1 MWEKN
6 NTIKEKWIAENFT
19 KLDNSKDLDILLD
32 RIDDSQIVLLGEAS
46 HGTSEFYRWRTE
58 ITKRLIKEKGF
69 SFIALEGDWPDC
81 YKVNRYIK
89 GFPDSGNN
97 AYDVLYSFNRWPTW
111 MWANKEMIELVEW
124 LRLYN
129 NKQKQ
134 QLQEEN
140 VINSS
145 ISNKKIVGFYGLDLY
160 SLWESMEAII
170 QYLKKIDPT
179 AIKNAIEA
187 YNCFEPYGKD
197 VENYA
202 RVTAFVPENCEDEV
216 IEMLSSLR
224 NKMNVYSKKDHGN
237 RGEEEYFNA
246 EQNAITAKNAELYYR
261 TMIRGD
267 IQSWNIRDNHM
278 METLER
284 LIAFHDKEDHS
295 KAKAIVWAHNTH
307 IGDARATDMSKDN
320 MINLGQLVRERKSSS
335 SKNNTVLVGFGTY
348 NGSVIAAKRWG
359 DKMEEMKVP
368 PAISESW
375 DYILHN
381 IKIDSTIAS
390 SYTNNNK
397 LIIFSHDDEDINNK
411 INENSNNKIDNGNWR
426 DQRAIGVVYNP
437 QYEKYRNYV
446 LTNLSLRYDAF
457 LFIDET
463 HALNPLHMP
472 TVDDKDLPETFPTG
486 V

>member
-1 MWEKN
+1 VGKN
-6 NTIKEKWIAENFT
+6 NTIKEKWITENFT

-89 GFPDSGNN
+89 GFPDSENN

-124 LRLYN
+124 LKLYN

-202 RVTAFVPENCEDEV
+202 RATAFVPENCEDEV

-224 NKMNVYSKKDHGN
+224 NKMNVYSKKDYGN
-237 RGEEEYFNA
+237 REEEEYFNA

-261 TMIRGD
+261 TMIAGD

-397 LIIFSHDDEDINNK
+397 LIIFSRDDEDINNK
-411 INENSNNKIDNGNWR
+411 INENSNNKIDNGKWR

-463 HALNPLHMP
+463 HALNPLHMS
-472 TVDDKDLPETFPTG
+472 TIDDKDLPETFPTG